1 MNSTSKKTQAPAG
14 PEHSNGSNNGLDQVR
29 QNIDRID
36 REILKLLNQR
46 AAQAQDIAR
55 HKAAEDQPLFVPER
69 EAAIL
74 DALCQENQGPL
85 ESPALRH
92 IFREVISAC
101 RQVQRPLR
109 VAFLGPEQTFSHQA
123 ALSHFGGSCDFAP
136 QGSIAEVFEEVE
148 AGRSPLGV
156 VPVENSSQ
164 GGVTETLDRLMETH
178 LTVCGEIYARVGHM
192 LMSREAELSAVKRVY
207 SHPQA
212 LGQCQGW
219 LRRKLPQAELVDTA
233 STAAAAERAAGE
245 AGSAAVGSRLTAQHN
260 DLPILAA
267 DIQDVAFNTTRFLV
281 LGQRACPPTGRDKT
295 SLIFGLSHRPGSLS
309 RALDHLATR
318 GINLTHI
325 QSRPIKQRPWEY
337 AFFVDCIGHRQ
348 DTELGQAIEALTGE
362 VEYLKVL
369 GSYPQGQ
376 PLPGK

>member
-1 MNSTSKKTQAPAG
+1 MTTTPTPKTPPAQPG
-14 PEHSNGSNNGLDQVR
+14 ENGASGNGLDQAR
-29 QNIDRID
+29 KNIDRLD
-36 REILKLLNQR
+36 REILKLLNRR
-46 AAQAQDIAR
+46 AAQAKDIAW
-55 HKAAEDQPLFVPER
+55 HKAADDQPLFIPER
-69 EAAIL
+69 EAAVM

-85 ESPALRH
+85 ESGALRH
-92 IFREVISAC
+92 IFREIISAC

-123 ALSHFGGSCDFAP
+123 ALSRFGGSCDYAP
-136 QGSIAEVFEEVE
+136 QASIAEVFEEVE
-148 AGRSPLGV
+148 AERSPLGV

-164 GGVTETLDRLMETH
+164 GGVTETLDRLMDTQ

-192 LMSREAELSAVKRVY
+192 LMSREGEFGAIKRVY

-212 LGQCQGW
+212 LSQCRGW
-219 LRRKLPQAELVDTA
+219 LRRKLPQAQLIDFS
-233 STAAAAERAAGE
+233 STAAAASQAVGE

-267 DIQDVAFNTTRFLV
+267 DIQDIAFNSTRFLV
-281 LGQRACPPTGRDKT
+281 LGQRACPATGRDKT

-309 RALDHLATR
+309 RILEQLAKR
-318 GINLTHI
+318 DINLTHI

-337 AFFVDCIGHRQ
+337 AFFVDCLGHRQ
-348 DTELGQAIEALTGE
+348 DLAMGQAIEALRGD
-362 VEYLKVL
+362 VEYIKVL

-376 PLPGK
+376 PLPDK